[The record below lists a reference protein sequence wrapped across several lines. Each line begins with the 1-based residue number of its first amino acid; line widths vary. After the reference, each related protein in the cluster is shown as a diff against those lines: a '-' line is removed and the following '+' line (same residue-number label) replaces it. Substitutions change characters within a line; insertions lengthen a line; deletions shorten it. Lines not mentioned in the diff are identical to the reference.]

1 MPRKNSSLFYLSAA
15 IAIIGAVGY
24 QFFVKRVPVSINP
37 VVSII
42 GIYVAVPALSVILL
56 PFFPS
61 EGGLG
66 QQVRQL
72 NWLQLALAVSVFLI
86 ELGFLLMY
94 RSGWNL
100 STGNL
105 ITGVIINLALV
116 GLGVFLLREQ
126 LSAVNLV
133 GIVLCIIGVVLV
145 GYRP

>member
-1 MPRKNSSLFYLSAA
+1 MPRKNSTMFYLSAA
-15 IAIIGAVGY
+15 VAIVGAVGY
-24 QFFVKRVPVSINP
+24 QYFVKRVPGSINP
-37 VVSII
+37 VVSVI
-42 GIYVAVPALSVILL
+42 GIYIAVLALSVILL

-66 QQVRQL
+66 PQVRQL
-72 NWLQLALAVSVFLI
+72 NWIQLALAVSVFMI

-116 GLGVFLLREQ
+116 GLGVFLLREH
-126 LSAVNLV
+126 LSAVNLI
-133 GIVLCIIGVVLV
+133 GIALCIIGVALV

>member
-1 MPRKNSSLFYLSAA
+1 MPRKNSTMFYLSAA

-37 VVSII
+37 VVSVI
-42 GIYVAVPALSVILL
+42 GIYVAVLALCFILL

-72 NWLQLALAVSVFLI
+72 NWLQLALGVSVFLI
-86 ELGFLLMY
+86 EVGFLLMY

-126 LSAVNLV
+126 LNTINLI
-133 GIVLCIIGVVLV
+133 GIGLCIVGVVLV